1 MWNKFNMFVSIGYGV
16 GGLLLIGYIDMV
28 FFDDGC
34 WMCDLFMLIEYDNK
48 FYGLGIVDMKGFFV
62 FILDVL
68 CDVDVIK
75 LKKLFYILVIVD
87 EEISMVG
94 VCYFFEIMVLC
105 LDCVII
111 GELMLL

>member
-1 MWNKFNMFVSIGYGV
+1 
-16 GGLLLIGYIDMV
+16 MV
-28 FFDDGC
+28 LFDDGC
-34 WMCDLFMLIEYDNK
+34 WMCDLFILMEYDGK

-62 FILDVL
+62 FIFDVL
-68 CDVDVIK
+68 CDVDVMK

-94 VCYFFEIMVLC
+94 VCYFVEIIVLC